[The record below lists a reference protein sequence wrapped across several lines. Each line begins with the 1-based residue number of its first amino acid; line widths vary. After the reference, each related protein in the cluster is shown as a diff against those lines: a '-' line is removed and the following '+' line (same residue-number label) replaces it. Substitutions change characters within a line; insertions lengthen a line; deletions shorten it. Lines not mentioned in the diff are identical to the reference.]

1 LPREGVKSAG
11 RALEI
16 MEFFADC
23 REAGVMDVA
32 RSLGYPQSSTSELLN
47 ALTSLG
53 YLRHDERRRTFSV
66 AGRAGVLGSSL
77 SARAFGLG
85 DVSGLVEEVAAA
97 TIRETHLC
105 EMRAGN
111 VHYLMG
117 TSWRSPAPAS
127 LASSAVGVLFA
138 SDHLDHATC
147 LVSQGGEL
155 AVAVSRRPK
164 LALLLCGPSPGDEA
178 EAMARRVREIVRR
191 HKARN
196 VIRASASCS
205 T

>member
-1 LPREGVKSAG
+1 MASERVKSAE

-32 RSLGYPQSSTSELLN
+32 RSLGYPQSSTSQLLT

-53 YLRHDERRRTFSV
+53 YLRHDARRRTFSV
-66 AGRAGVLGSSL
+66 AGRAGLLGSSL

-97 TIRETHLC
+97 TTCETHLY
-105 EMRAGN
+105 EVLAGK
-111 VHYLMG
+111 VRYLIG
-117 TSWRSPAPAS
+117 TSWRSPTPAP
-127 LASSAVGVLFA
+127 LTSSAVGVLFQA
-138 SDHLDHATC
+138 DHLEHAIC
-147 LVSQGGEL
+147 SDARGVEL
-155 AVAVSRRPK
+155 AFALNRRPR
-164 LALLLCGPSPGDEA
+164 LALVLCGPSLEGEGEA
-178 EAMARRVREIVRR
+178 LARRVREIVRR

-196 VIRASASCS
+196 VMRSSVSCS